1 MTIWNLTL
9 ICCLCFG
16 NLLSTA
22 PGQSNIQ
29 HRVDTLNIGTSNLD
43 EVKRV
48 FGEPASQRE
57 GLTYQEGFRNG
68 TLDALYMEK
77 TLNLAWVQQDIK
89 SGQLLIRQMRTIH
102 DLAYAEQ
109 GLIITMLDNPWQVNA
124 LTITNKNIDVFG
136 IRVGDRLSKV
146 KTLLGKGEWLTT
158 DVQDWWLEYEAKGVR
173 YYFQAD
179 PKSPKY
185 PMRLAKDK
193 TVLRIERYDTRVSFS

>member
-1 MTIWNLTL
+1 MTILKLTL

-16 NLLSTA
+16 NLLSSA
-22 PGQSNIQ
+22 RGQSDIQ

-43 EVKRV
+43 DVKRV

-77 TLNLAWVQQDIK
+77 TLNRAWVQQDIK
-89 SGQLLIRQMRTIH
+89 SGQLIVRQTRTIH

-124 LTITNKNIDVFG
+124 LTITNKNVDVFG

-158 DVQDWWLEYEAKGVR
+158 DVKDWWVEYEAKGVR
-173 YYFQAD
+173 YYFRAD

-185 PMRLAKDK
+185 PMKLAKDK
-193 TVLRIERYDTRVSFS
+193 TVLRIEKYDTRVSFS